1 MSELHTKKDNL
12 TFIASKDNEKA
23 EVLTDFFS
31 SVFTSETDSNIPEL
45 ENLSVNETSSDE
57 LFSIDEVRKLLLGLN
72 TTKSPG
78 PDGVH
83 PKMLYELAHVIDRPL
98 CMIFNSSFTT
108 GIVPENW
115 KIAIITA
122 LFKKGD
128 KKSASNYRPISLNEY
143 FMQAYGEVDKEEN
156 S

>member
-1 MSELHTKKDNL
+1 
-12 TFIASKDNEKA
+12 
-23 EVLTDFFS
+23 
-31 SVFTSETDSNIPEL
+31 
-45 ENLSVNETSSDE
+45 
-57 LFSIDEVRKLLLGLN
+57 
-72 TTKSPG
+72 
-78 PDGVH
+78 
-83 PKMLYELAHVIDRPL
+83 
-98 CMIFNSSFTT
+98 MIFNSSFTT

-128 KKSASNYRPISLNEY
+128 KKSVSNYRPVSLNEY